1 MKNDRR
7 LREILEPEAPR
18 LSSEAATRIAAR
30 VREATDGRR
39 RMPALGW
46 AMAAVPALAIAAI
59 LFLTLPQGSN
69 VPEFSLLDEN
79 SFVAALSEWEA
90 GGGSLNGIFET
101 DIEWNDL
108 ELDDEDRATFLDEL
122 ENFDLEII

>member
-18 LSSEAATRIAAR
+18 LSPEAATRIAAR
-30 VREATDGRR
+30 VREAAGGRR
-39 RMPALGW
+39 RMPVLGW
-46 AMAAVPALAIAAI
+46 AMAAVPALALAAI
-59 LFLTLPQGSN
+59 LFLTLPHGTS

-79 SFVAALSEWEA
+79 SLVAALSEWEA
-90 GGGSLNGIFET
+90 GGGNLNGILET